1 MKNTRKRKRSTGP
14 VRLSKARLDE
24 LVEEAIVDCYNES
37 EQVTGLYTM
46 IEDSLAVP
54 FETTV
59 LGVSVTVVR
68 VQLTLRDEIVA
79 VCRRAGTRQTVP
91 LLDLP
96 LPSPPPAG
104 SRPPEGVQ
112 PPGPQD
118 GAQPGYGYGQD
129 TGHPDGQPS
138 GQQGW
143 QAGPQGW
150 QAGQPGDAGRFEMP
164 ADRPRQRWARSVGAP
179 ASTVEK
185 EHACLVSLR
194 GGL

>member
-1 MKNTRKRKRSTGP
+1 MRNTRRRKGKTGF

-46 IEDSLAVP
+46 IEDHLAVP

-59 LGVSVTVVR
+59 LGVPVTVVR

-96 LPSPPPAG
+96 LPSPPPVGSEWILAYRHWLRSLSFAG
-104 SRPPEGVQ
+104 SE
-112 PPGPQD
+112 
-118 GAQPGYGYGQD
+118 A
-129 TGHPDGQPS
+129 
-138 GQQGW
+138 
-143 QAGPQGW
+143 
-150 QAGQPGDAGRFEMP
+150 
-164 ADRPRQRWARSVGAP
+164 
-179 ASTVEK
+179 
-185 EHACLVSLR
+185 
-194 GGL
+194 

>member
-1 MKNTRKRKRSTGP
+1 MRNTRRRKGKTGF
-14 VRLSKARLDE
+14 VRLSKARLDK
-24 LVEEAIVDCYNES
+24 LVEEAVVDCYNES

-46 IEDSLAVP
+46 IEDNLAIP

-104 SRPPEGVQ
+104 SEWIAAYHHWR
-112 PPGPQD
+112 
-118 GAQPGYGYGQD
+118 
-129 TGHPDGQPS
+129 
-138 GQQGW
+138 
-143 QAGPQGW
+143 
-150 QAGQPGDAGRFEMP
+150 
-164 ADRPRQRWARSVGAP
+164 
-179 ASTVEK
+179 
-185 EHACLVSLR
+185 R
-194 GGL
+194 GG